1 MITITLRNIVIL
13 NVKQIIGIN
22 IDLMGIIRKRKLHQN
37 VKLVELK
44 FYQLTLIK
52 KYVVHNVTKDNQNG
66 KQLIDTKNIWKN
78 QDNY

>member
-1 MITITLRNIVIL
+1 
-13 NVKQIIGIN
+13 
-22 IDLMGIIRKRKLHQN
+22 MGIIRKRKVHQN

-44 FYQLTLIK
+44 FHQLTLIK

-66 KQLIDTKNIWKN
+66 KQLIDIKNIWKN